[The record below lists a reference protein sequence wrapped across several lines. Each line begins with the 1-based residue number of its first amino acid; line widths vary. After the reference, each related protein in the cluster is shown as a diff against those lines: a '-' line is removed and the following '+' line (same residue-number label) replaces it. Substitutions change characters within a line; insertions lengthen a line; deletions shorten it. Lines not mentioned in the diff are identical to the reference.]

1 MADLNSTLQ
10 QVKSNESFL
19 ERIKRWIP
27 GYDGYVNRDN
37 SRELDTLLRNQL
49 ATELDSNHMKLK
61 NTILNL
67 SHNGK
72 LFETDGIDKLDKR
85 LQAAV
90 NKFRSAARGY
100 SGAFDVVKVKDDKLN
115 MIYQFDANMLDEVQT
130 ISNSCSEMENSSK
143 AGTDIKPVV
152 DNINAMLDSLIK
164 QFGERENILN
174 TV

>member
-1 MADLNSTLQ
+1 
-10 QVKSNESFL
+10 
-19 ERIKRWIP
+19 
-27 GYDGYVNRDN
+27 
-37 SRELDTLLRNQL
+37 
-49 ATELDSNHMKLK
+49 
-61 NTILNL
+61 
-67 SHNGK
+67 
-72 LFETDGIDKLDKR
+72 